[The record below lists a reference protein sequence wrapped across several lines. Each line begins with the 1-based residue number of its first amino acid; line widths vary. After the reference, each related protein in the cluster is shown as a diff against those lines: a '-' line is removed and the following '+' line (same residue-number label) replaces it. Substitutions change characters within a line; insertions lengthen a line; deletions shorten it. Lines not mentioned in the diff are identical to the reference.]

1 MSEKSE
7 HIKTNL
13 KNMVDSD
20 AEQLQSEGRADA
32 PVGTPDNPS
41 HRIFTVANV
50 ITFCRLALTIAFLVL
65 FAQGEDRY
73 VSLAL
78 YAVAAITDFL
88 DGTVARA
95 TQTVSWVGKI
105 MDPIM
110 DRILLLAGVL
120 GHMLTGELP
129 LWVAAFV
136 IIRDGYLAWGAW
148 FLLLVYPA
156 SIALIL
162 ASLRAGYP
170 ALAAQ
175 AARVPGMSALMNAAD
190 ELVRPLQDRPVRVDR
205 ETLALGYA
213 GVYSSFLR
221 HSEAAAK
228 RYGLSAVDILVEL
241 GKRRM
246 VGGQEDMIVDVAL
259 DLLNRNK

>member
-41 HRIFTVANV
+41 HRILTVANV
-50 ITFCRLALTIAFLVL
+50 ITFCRLGLTIAFLVL

-78 YAVAAITDFL
+78 YAIAAITDFL
-88 DGTVARA
+88 DGKVARA

-120 GHMLTGELP
+120 GLMLTGELP
-129 LWVAAFV
+129 LWVAVFV
-136 IIRDGYLAWGAW
+136 IVRDGYLAWGAW
-148 FLLLVYPA
+148 FLQRY
-156 SIALIL
+156 
-162 ASLRAGYP
+162 R
-170 ALAAQ
+170 
-175 AARVPGMSALMNAAD
+175 R
-190 ELVRPLQDRPVRVDR
+190 RPVDVVYIGKVTTALLMAGFCDLLLDLPIVDG
-205 ETLALGYA
+205 LGVTNASWLPGLNATPAAIGIFFVYA
-213 GVYSSFLR
+213 GVICSTITAIIYTRKGFEIR
-221 HSEAAAK
+221 DEWRAQRGAEKDA
-228 RYGLSAVDILVEL
+228 
-241 GKRRM
+241 
-246 VGGQEDMIVDVAL
+246 
-259 DLLNRNK
+259 

>member
-1 MSEKSE
+1 M
-7 HIKTNL
+7 IC
-13 KNMVDSD
+13 
-20 AEQLQSEGRADA
+20 AEDEIGIGSSHDGIIVLPADA

-120 GHMLTGELP
+120 GLMLTGELP

-148 FLLLVYPA
+148 FLQRYRRRPVDVVY
-156 SIALIL
+156 SISCELFDT
-162 ASLRAGYP
+162 SSVTTTDGFRSF
-170 ALAAQ
+170 ALAAWRGEIEEG
-175 AARVPGMSALMNAAD
+175 AS
-190 ELVRPLQDRPVRVDR
+190 
-205 ETLALGYA
+205 
-213 GVYSSFLR
+213 
-221 HSEAAAK
+221 
-228 RYGLSAVDILVEL
+228 
-241 GKRRM
+241 
-246 VGGQEDMIVDVAL
+246 IVTCVHL
-259 DLLNRNK
+259 EIVL